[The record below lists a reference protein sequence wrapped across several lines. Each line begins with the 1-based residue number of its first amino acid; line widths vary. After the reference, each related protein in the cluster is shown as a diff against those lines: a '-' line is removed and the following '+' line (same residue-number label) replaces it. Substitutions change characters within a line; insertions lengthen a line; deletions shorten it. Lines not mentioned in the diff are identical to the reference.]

1 MHNAHKRLEPHK
13 IVTKRRGEDKA
24 PPLTKK
30 IVTTD
35 TCPGVVGQHK
45 TDITGWFRGL
55 FWMWGNS
62 VLFVCVVIF
71 LSY

>member
-1 MHNAHKRLEPHK
+1 MLTKGWKHK

-24 PPLTKK
+24 PHLTKK

-35 TCPGVVGQHK
+35 TCPGVV
-45 TDITGWFRGL
+45 TDITGWFRGSV
-55 FWMWGNS
+55 WMWGNPM
-62 VLFVCVVIF
+62 LFVCVVIF